1 MLKIT
6 IYPQACVL
14 EFSSLFLGFHML
26 CLCHVLCHVLQKQE
40 IYWISKRLEIWLK
53 VDSP

>member
-6 IYPQACVL
+6 IYPQACML
-14 EFSSLFLGFHML
+14 KFSFLSLGFHML
-26 CLCHVLCHVLQKQE
+26 CLWTVLQKQE

-53 VDSP
+53 VDSL